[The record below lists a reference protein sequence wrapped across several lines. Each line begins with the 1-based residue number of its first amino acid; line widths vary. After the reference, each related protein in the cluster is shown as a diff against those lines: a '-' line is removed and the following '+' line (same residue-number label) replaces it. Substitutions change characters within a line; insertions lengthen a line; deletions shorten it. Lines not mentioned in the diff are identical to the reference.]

1 MNTNLA
7 QRLIWGVSLALL
19 CVIAATSAGLAQNN
33 KPSGAPTRVAIVNFK
48 KVMEGLAEA
57 KDIELRMHQ
66 MRDEFNK
73 QLADI
78 KAKLDK
84 AKADLEMMKGKE
96 STPEFRA
103 LVLQALELEANGRA
117 KETILQQRIN
127 EQEGTTVRQMF
138 VKLTD
143 AVKRIAERD
152 GWDLVLRDDSD
163 VLPPER
169 VRDRATGLFRSV
181 TGDEARAII
190 DQRLILT
197 AGTAVDISD
206 VVVTQMNNEYRTG
219 ANQR

>member
-1 MNTNLA
+1 
-7 QRLIWGVSLALL
+7 

-143 AVKRIAERD
+143 
-152 GWDLVLRDDSD
+152 
-163 VLPPER
+163 
-169 VRDRATGLFRSV
+169 
-181 TGDEARAII
+181 
-190 DQRLILT
+190 
-197 AGTAVDISD
+197 
-206 VVVTQMNNEYRTG
+206 
-219 ANQR
+219 